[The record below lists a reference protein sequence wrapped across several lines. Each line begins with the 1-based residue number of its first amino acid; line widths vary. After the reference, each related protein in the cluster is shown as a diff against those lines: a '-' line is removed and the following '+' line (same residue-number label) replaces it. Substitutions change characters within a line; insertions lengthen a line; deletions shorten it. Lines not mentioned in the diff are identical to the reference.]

1 MKRTATI
8 ALFLLLSV
16 ATFAQRQKVT
26 VSKDGAMMI
35 NGEVVAYI
43 EREGCKLLSPTCQ
56 FFITDENDN
65 MLITITQQGFT
76 DKSQTSREFPNG
88 TPVAYLVFSFKGFDR
103 VGEID
108 SPFTMKEETIGR
120 LIAQWHLIKGHKLD
134 PEAVEQ
140 FITANGCK
148 FSEKERLQNQ
158 PPAIQII
165 NQQ

>member
-1 MKRTATI
+1 MKKLTFI
-8 ALFLLLSV
+8 LLFSALCFTTL
-16 ATFAQRQKVT
+16 AQRQKVT
-26 VSKDGAMMI
+26 IGKDGELMI
-35 NGEVVAYI
+35 NGERAAYI

-76 DKSQTSREFPNG
+76 DKTQTSREFPNG
-88 TPVAYLVFSFKGFDR
+88 TPVAYLVFSFKGFDQ

-108 SPFTMKEETIGR
+108 SPFSMKEETIGR
-120 LIAQWHLIKGHKLD
+120 LIAQWHLLKDRKLD

-140 FITANGCK
+140 FITANGRK
-148 FSEKERLQNQ
+148 FSEKERLQSQ

>member
-1 MKRTATI
+1 MKKLTFILLFSALCFTA
-8 ALFLLLSV
+8 
-16 ATFAQRQKVT
+16 FAQRQKVT
-26 VSKDGAMMI
+26 IGKDGELMI

-76 DKSQTSREFPNG
+76 DKTRTSRESPNG
-88 TPVAYLVFSFKGFDR
+88 TPVAYLVFSFKGFDQ

-108 SPFTMKEETIGR
+108 SPFSMKEETIGR
-120 LIAQWHLIKGHKLD
+120 LIAQWHLIKDRKLD

-140 FITANGCK
+140 FITANGRK
-148 FSEKERLQNQ
+148 FSEKERLQSQ